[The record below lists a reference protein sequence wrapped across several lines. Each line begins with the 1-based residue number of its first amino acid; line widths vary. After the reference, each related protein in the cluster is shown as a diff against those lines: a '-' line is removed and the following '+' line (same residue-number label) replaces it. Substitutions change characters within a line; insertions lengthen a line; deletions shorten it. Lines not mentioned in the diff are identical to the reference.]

1 MAGNKRSVPRP
12 QADAERSIN
21 PTEDK
26 DVQSGN
32 GSLLR
37 ESRWSGRIFNG
48 TWAEASGRSATVTEP
63 ATGETLTRVGTGNAA
78 DIAIAARG
86 AAEAQRN
93 WALIPPRERAEIFHR
108 AAALLEHDA
117 EALAQWIVRET
128 GGILPKGQLE
138 VREAVVIVRRAAA
151 MVLDSHQGVVLPSV
165 SGRLSYARRVPHGVV
180 GVISPFNF
188 PLILSIR
195 AVAPALAA
203 GNGVVLKPDPR
214 TPVTGGFII
223 ARAFEEAGLPAGLLQ
238 VLPGGA
244 DAGEAMC
251 TDPHIR
257 MIAFTGSTAAGRR
270 VGELA
275 GRHLKKLALELGG
288 KSPLIVLEDADLDLA
303 ASNAAFGAWMHQG
316 QVCMA
321 SGRILVHQSIAPAL
335 TARLVEK
342 ARHLP
347 VGNPASGEVAIG
359 PLINAAQLE
368 RVDGIVHD
376 SVRAGARLEAGGT
389 SEGPFYHPTVLSGV
403 RPGMRAYDEEFFGPV
418 ASVIAFA
425 SDDEAVD
432 LANDTEYGLSAA
444 VISPSLGRA
453 MAIGDR
459 LRSGML
465 HINDQTVNDEC
476 TNPFGGRGASG
487 NGGSVG
493 GPADWDEFSQWQWVT
508 VKDTPP
514 AYPF

>member
-1 MAGNKRSVPRP
+1 MQSANGN
-12 QADAERSIN
+12 
-21 PTEDK
+21 
-26 DVQSGN
+26 
-32 GSLLR
+32 LLH
-37 ESRWSGRIFNG
+37 ESCWSGRIFNG
-48 TWAEASGRSATVTEP
+48 AWVEAGGGSAPVLEP
-63 ATGETLTRVGTGNAA
+63 ATGEILTRVGTGDAA
-78 DIAIAARG
+78 DIAIASRS
-86 AAEAQRN
+86 AAEAQRE
-93 WALIPPRERAEIFHR
+93 WVRMQPRERAEIFHR
-108 AAALLEHDA
+108 AAVLLQRDA
-117 EALAQWIVRET
+117 EALTQWIVRET
-128 GGILPKGQLE
+128 GSIPFKGQHE
-138 VREAVVIVRRAAA
+138 VREAVVILRRAAA
-151 MVLDSHQGVVLPSV
+151 MVLDNQGVMLPSV
-165 SGRLSYARRVPHGVV
+165 NGRLSYARRVPHGVV

-214 TPVTGGFII
+214 TPVSGGFII

-238 VLPGGA
+238 VLPGGG

-257 MIAFTGSTAAGRR
+257 MIAFTGSTAVGRR

-275 GRHLKKLALELGG
+275 GRHLKKVALELGG
-288 KSPLIVLEDADLDLA
+288 KSPLIVLEDADLELA
-303 ASNAAFGAWMHQG
+303 AGNAAFGAWMHQG
-316 QVCMA
+316 QICMA
-321 SGRILVHQSIAPAL
+321 SGRILAHESIAPAL
-335 TARLVEK
+335 VARLVEK
-342 ARHLP
+342 AGHLP
-347 VGNPASGEVAIG
+347 VGNPATGQVALG
-359 PLINAAQLE
+359 PIINGAQLA
-368 RVDGIVHD
+368 RVDAIVQD
-376 SVRAGARLEAGGT
+376 SIAAGARLEAGGT

-425 SDDEAVD
+425 TDDEAVQM
-432 LANDTEYGLSAA
+432 ANDTEYGLAAA
-444 VISPSLGRA
+444 VISPDLGRA
-453 MAIGDR
+453 MAIGER

-476 TNPFGGRGASG
+476 TNPFGGCGASG

-508 VKDTPP
+508 VKDKPP